1 VFGLSGLR
9 TWEVVKDRNGKHNG
23 QSKDRTTDHRADH

>member
-9 TWEVVKDRNGKHNG
+9 TWEVVKERNGNGKHH
-23 QSKDRTTDHRADH
+23 KRTNPSPDS